1 MILDKNLIPK
11 VAVEKMNQVHD
22 TEIEILNSLYDAIE
36 SYEKGEVSLE
46 EVEKLFEE
54 FLKDVQE
61 HFSFEQGL
69 MEKYNFFAYPM
80 HRGEH
85 DRVLMEL
92 SQLKKKFEKEKN
104 PSLIKNYLSQIFVPW
119 IVNHVQTM
127 DTVTAH
133 FLSHFLKE
141 ETV

>member
-1 MILDKNLIPK
+1 MLLDKTLIPR
-11 VAVEKMNQVHD
+11 VAVEQMNQVHD
-22 TEIEILNSLYDAIE
+22 TEIEILNNLYEAIE
-36 SYEKGEVSLE
+36 KYESGEGSIE
-46 EVEKLFEE
+46 EVEKLFNE

-69 MEKYNFFAYPM
+69 MEEYNFFAYPM
-80 HRGEH
+80 HKGEH

-92 SQLKKKFEKEKN
+92 NQLKKKFEKDKDPHLLKE
-104 PSLIKNYLSQIFVPW
+104 YLSNIFVPW

-133 FLSHFLKE
+133 FLSHFVK
-141 ETV
+141 

>member
-1 MILDKNLIPK
+1 MLLDKSLIPK
-11 VAVEKMNQVHD
+11 VAVEKMNQIHD
-22 TEIEILNSLYDAIE
+22 VEIDILNRLYETIE
-36 SYEKGEVSLE
+36 KYEKGEASIE
-46 EVEKLFEE
+46 DVETLFEE

-69 MEKYNFFAYPM
+69 MEEYNFFAYPM
-80 HRGEH
+80 HKGEH

-92 SQLKKKFEKEKN
+92 GQLKRKFEKSKD
-104 PSLIKNYLSQIFVPW
+104 PSLLKSYLSQIFVPW

-133 FLSHFLKE
+133 FLSHF
-141 ETV
+141 VRD

>member
-1 MILDKNLIPK
+1 MLLDKSMIPE
-11 VAVEKMNQVHD
+11 VAVNKMNQIHE
-22 TEIEILNSLYDAIE
+22 TEVEVLNKLYDAIE
-36 SYEKGEVSLE
+36 KYEKGENSIE
-46 EVEKLFEE
+46 EVEKLFDE

-92 SQLKKKFEKEKN
+92 TQLKKKFDKEKN
-104 PSLIKNYLSQIFVPW
+104 PSLIKSYLSQIFVPW
-119 IVNHVQTM
+119 IINHVQTM

-133 FLSHFLKE
+133 FLSHFINE
-141 ETV
+141 

>member
-1 MILDKNLIPK
+1 MLLDKSMIPR
-11 VAVEKMNQVHD
+11 VAVEQMNEVHD
-22 TEIEILNSLYDAIE
+22 TEIDILNRLYEAIE
-36 SYEKGEVSLE
+36 KYEKGEGSIE
-46 EVEKLFEE
+46 EVERLFDE

-69 MEKYNFFAYPM
+69 MEEYNFFAYPM

-92 SQLKKKFEKEKN
+92 NQLKRKFEKEKD
-104 PSLIKNYLSQIFVPW
+104 PKLLKEYLSNIFVPW

-133 FLSHFLKE
+133 FLSHF
-141 ETV
+141 VR

>member
-1 MILDKNLIPK
+1 MLLDKAMIPR
-11 VAVEKMNQVHD
+11 VAVEKMNEIHD
-22 TEIEILNSLYDAIE
+22 VEIDILNRLYEVIEKYEEGTGSIEEIEN
-36 SYEKGEVSLE
+36 
-46 EVEKLFEE
+46 LFNE

-69 MEKYNFFAYPM
+69 MEEYNFFAYPM

-92 SQLKKKFEKEKN
+92 NQLKKKFEKEKD
-104 PSLIKNYLSQIFVPW
+104 PSLLKSYLSQIFVPW

-133 FLSHFLKE
+133 FLSHFVK
-141 ETV
+141 

>member
-1 MILDKNLIPK
+1 MLLDKSLIPK
-11 VAVEKMNQVHD
+11 VAVEKMNQIHD
-22 TEIEILNSLYDAIE
+22 VEIDILNKLYESIE
-36 SYEKGEVSLE
+36 KYEKNESSLE
-46 EVEKLFEE
+46 EIEHLFEE

-69 MEKYNFFAYPM
+69 MEEYNFFAYPM
-80 HRGEH
+80 HKGEH

-92 SQLKKKFEKEKN
+92 DQLKRKFEKSKD
-104 PSLIKNYLSQIFVPW
+104 PSLLKSYLSQIFVPW

-133 FLSHFLKE
+133 FLSHF
-141 ETV
+141 VRD

>member
-1 MILDKNLIPK
+1 MLLDKSLIPK
-11 VAVEKMNQVHD
+11 VAVEKMNQIHD
-22 TEIEILNSLYDAIE
+22 VEIDILNRLYETIE
-36 SYEKGEVSLE
+36 KYEKGEASIE
-46 EVEKLFEE
+46 DVETLFEE

-69 MEKYNFFAYPM
+69 MEEYNFFAYPM
-80 HRGEH
+80 HKGEH

-92 SQLKKKFEKEKN
+92 SQLKRKFEKSKD
-104 PSLIKNYLSQIFVPW
+104 PSLLKSYLSQIFVPW

-133 FLSHFLKE
+133 FLSHF
-141 ETV
+141 VRD